1 MTKPKF
7 SPLHLSYAREN
18 NATGTSMLRDCMICW
33 WLGDV
38 GPTHQQWE
46 WYKDSE
52 RLVERERE
60 GESNCLETGGCSRIL
75 ICLLSP
81 GSNWAPQDVVIFKS
95 DMSDPAHLRCVIM
108 HQAQRCGL
116 KLSLML
122 CALGFIFPIKSANY
136 MIIPSH
142 VQGPFWKWVAMVFF
156 PPPSLMVMLE
166 MRSTLWLEY

>member
-1 MTKPKF
+1 
-7 SPLHLSYAREN
+7 
-18 NATGTSMLRDCMICW
+18 MICW
-33 WLGDV
+33 WLGDA
-38 GPTHQQWE
+38 GPTCQQWERVWE

-52 RLVERERE
+52 RWVKRER
-60 GESNCLETGGCSRIL
+60 ESNCLETGGCSRIL

-136 MIIPSH
+136 MIIQSYA
-142 VQGPFWKWVAMVFF
+142 QGPFWKWVAMVCFVFF
-156 PPPSLMVMLE
+156 PFTNGNVGNAIRFVVGILI
-166 MRSTLWLEY
+166 RSATVQLHCALPHCDSKGTV